1 MLKTMAKNPIVFAMA
16 NPDPE
21 IAYELAIKTRKDI
34 VMATGRSDYPNQV
47 NNVLGFPYIFRGAL
61 DVRATGIN
69 EEMKKAAVIAIA
81 ELAKKTVPEVVNL
94 AYNSKNLKFG
104 KDYIIPKPIDLRLI
118 TSVSPAVA
126 KAAMDSGIARK
137 HITDWDAYNEE
148 LKTRLGLDDKLLRTI
163 TNKAK
168 SSPKRVVFAEADN
181 YKILKAAQI
190 VRDEGI
196 AIPILLG
203 DKEKISQ
210 IMLENELEL
219 EGVLIINP
227 LEDLNTCNKYAELL
241 YKKRQRRGVTL
252 FESKKLMRDRN
263 YFGAAM
269 VQFGEADALIS
280 GLTKEYGSTIKPAL
294 QVIGIEEGVNRVAG
308 MYMMLT
314 KNGPVFFGDTTVN
327 ENPTVDELVDITT
340 LLDHSVKKFNVQ
352 PRIAM
357 LSYSNFGSND
367 GIVPQKVRQAVKILH
382 EKHKDIIVDG
392 EMQANFAMNPDLLKD
407 NYPFSS
413 LVGAPAN
420 VLIFPNLESGN
431 IAYKLLQELGG
442 AEAVGPILLGLNKPV
457 HILQLGSSVRE
468 IVNMVTIAVV
478 DAQTKEEQNSPVV
491 TRVKS
496 IFRRVLNV
504 K

>member
-1 MLKTMAKNPIVFAMA
+1 
-16 NPDPE
+16 
-21 IAYELAIKTRKDI
+21 
-34 VMATGRSDYPNQV
+34 
-47 NNVLGFPYIFRGAL
+47 
-61 DVRATGIN
+61 
-69 EEMKKAAVIAIA
+69 
-81 ELAKKTVPEVVNL
+81 
-94 AYNSKNLKFG
+94 
-104 KDYIIPKPIDLRLI
+104 
-118 TSVSPAVA
+118 
-126 KAAMDSGIARK
+126 
-137 HITDWDAYNEE
+137 
-148 LKTRLGLDDKLLRTI
+148 
-163 TNKAK
+163 
-168 SSPKRVVFAEADN
+168 
-181 YKILKAAQI
+181 
-190 VRDEGI
+190 
-196 AIPILLG
+196 
-203 DKEKISQ
+203 
-210 IMLENELEL
+210 
-219 EGVLIINP
+219 
-227 LEDLNTCNKYAELL
+227 
-241 YKKRQRRGVTL
+241 
-252 FESKKLMRDRN
+252 
-263 YFGAAM
+263 
-269 VQFGEADALIS
+269 
-280 GLTKEYGSTIKPAL
+280 
-294 QVIGIEEGVNRVAG
+294 
-308 MYMMLT
+308 MMLT

-327 ENPTVDELVDITT
+327 ENPTVDELVDITI
-340 LLDHSVKKFNVQ
+340 LLDHSVKQFNVQ

-367 GIVPQKVRQAVKILH
+367 GIVPQKVRQAVQILH

>member
-1 MLKTMAKNPIVFAMA
+1 
-16 NPDPE
+16 
-21 IAYELAIKTRKDI
+21 
-34 VMATGRSDYPNQV
+34 
-47 NNVLGFPYIFRGAL
+47 
-61 DVRATGIN
+61 
-69 EEMKKAAVIAIA
+69 MKKAAVIAIA
-81 ELAKKTVPEVVNL
+81 ELAKKTVPESVNL
-94 AYNSKNLKFG
+94 AYNLKNIKFG

-137 HITDWDAYNEE
+137 GIKDWEAYNEE
-148 LKTRLGLDDKLLRTI
+148 LKTRLGLDDKLMRTI

-203 DKEKISQ
+203 NKGLISR

-219 EGVLIINP
+219 DGVSIIDP
-227 LEDLNTCNKYAELL
+227 LEELEKSAKFGEYL
-241 YKKRQRRGVTL
+241 YKNRQRRGITL
-252 FESKKLMRDRN
+252 FEAKKLMRDRN
-263 YFGAAM
+263 YYGAAM

-280 GLTKEYGSTIKPAL
+280 GLTKDYPSTIKPAL
-294 QVIGIEEGVNRVAG
+294 QVIGIEKGVNRVAG

-314 KNGPVFFGDTTVN
+314 KKGPVFFGDTTVN
-327 ENPTVDELVDITT
+327 ENPSVDELVAITA
-340 LLDHSVKKFNVQ
+340 LLDHSVRKFNIQ
-352 PRIAM
+352 PRVAM

-367 GIVPQKVRQAVKILH
+367 GAVPEKVRQAVKILH
-382 EKHKDIIVDG
+382 EKHKDITVDG
-392 EMQANFAMNPDLLKD
+392 DMQANFAMNPDLLKD
-407 NYPFSS
+407 NYPFST

-420 VLIFPNLESGN
+420 VLVFPNLESGN
-431 IAYKLLQELGG
+431 IAYKLLQEIGG

-478 DAQTKEEQNSPVV
+478 DVQTKEEESSALVNP
-491 TRVKS
+491 RVKG
-496 IFRRVLNV
+496 IFKRAL
-504 K
+504 KKDKL